1 MHVFFCA
8 THFYVLCLEICFKMK
23 YNFPKQEKVVSLKII
38 NALFEKGTHQ
48 VFLFPFKISLVVV
61 TNQAVSSQVLII
73 VPKRNFKKAVDR
85 NRIKRQIREIYRLNK
100 APFLTTLNNLQIQV
114 ALSLAFIGKNNLD
127 YNKANW
133 AFVKALKMLSE
144 HIEKNNSLSIHPAN

>member
-1 MHVFFCA
+1 MCFFVQH
-8 THFYVLCLEICFKMK
+8 TFEYYVYKNCFKMK

-48 VFLFPFKISLVVV
+48 VFLFPFKISLVII

-85 NRIKRQIREIYRLNK
+85 NKIKRQIREIYRLNK
-100 APFLTTLNNLQIQV
+100 EPFLTTLNNLQIQV
-114 ALSLAFIGKNNLD
+114 ALSVAFVGKNNLD
-127 YNKANW
+127 YTKANS
-133 AFVKALKMLSE
+133 ALIKALKMLSE
-144 HIEKNNSLSIHPAN
+144 YIEKNNSISIHPAN